1 MMSSFLT
8 NVGNSISVLAQAKA
22 FEIYAD
28 VFVTP
33 LLIFMMIFGIPC
45 AIWYFFSGRLDK

>member
-1 MMSSFLT
+1 MAEFLT
-8 NVGNSISVLAQAKA
+8 NVGNSISILAQAKA

-33 LLIFMMIFGIPC
+33 LLIFMMIFGIPY
-45 AIWYFFSGRLDK
+45 ALWYVFSGRLDK